1 AYAVVAY
8 QTGYLK
14 ANYPMEFMAALC
26 TSEMGDTDKTVKYI
40 EECQQMGIEIL
51 PPDVNE
57 SGSTFRV
64 VGDKIR
70 FGLVAVKNLGETA
83 IQSILNA
90 RLTGGRFS
98 SLHDF
103 CERVD
108 LRLVNKRVIDSLIK
122 CGAFDSLGYRRSQL
136 MAAVDQA
143 MEAASVLLRDRA
155 KGQGSLLEML
165 EGGTGRAKTPQL
177 SDMPEWSHAQRLTAE
192 REILGY
198 YITGHPLGEYEA
210 VRKRHATATTEELGS
225 LRDKETVA
233 LCAIITAVKEIAT
246 KNGDRMAFV
255 TLEDLRG
262 SVESIVFPDLYRGKM
277 LTLVKDNPVLV
288 KGQVD
293 IGEETVKLLL
303 TDVQPLSDF
312 QGQPEG
318 ELEIA
323 LRAEAL
329 SGETL
334 RQIRATVED
343 FRGPVPLR
351 LRLHLDRATA
361 VVIEA
366 GEGLSVRPVPEL
378 ISAVEK
384 IAGPGSVAIKGGS
397 A

>member
-1 AYAVVAY
+1 
-8 QTGYLK
+8 
-14 ANYPMEFMAALC
+14 
-26 TSEMGDTDKTVKYI
+26 VKYI

-90 RLTGGRFS
+90 RLTGGKFS

-108 LRLVNKRVIDSLIK
+108 LRLVNKRVIESLIK

-143 MEAASVLLRDRA
+143 MDAASVLLRDRA

-165 EGGTGRAKTPQL
+165 EGGAGRAKTPQL
-177 SDMPEWSHAQRLTAE
+177 HDMPEWPHAQRLTAE
-192 REILGY
+192 REILGF
-198 YITGHPLGEYEA
+198 YISGHPLSEYEGL
-210 VRKRHATATTEELGS
+210 RTRHATATTEELGS
-225 LRDKETVA
+225 LRDKETVT
-233 LCAIITAVKEIAT
+233 LCAIVAAVKEIAT

-262 SVESIVFPDLYRGKM
+262 SVESIAFPDLYRSRM
-277 LTLVKDNPVLV
+277 LYLIKDNPVLV

-303 TDVQPLSDF
+303 TDVRPLSDL
-312 QGQPEG
+312 QGEPEG
-318 ELEIA
+318 EMEIA

-329 SGETL
+329 SGEIL
-334 RQIRATVED
+334 RQIRTTVED
-343 FRGPVPLR
+343 FAGPVPLR

-366 GEGLSVRPVPEL
+366 GEGLSVRPAPEL
-378 ISAVEK
+378 VSAVEK
-384 IAGPGSVAIKGGS
+384 IAGPGSVAIKVGS
-397 A
+397 G